1 MELVILFALA
11 GGLFSAL
18 TFIHFFVDWICQ
30 THAEAMAKHNN
41 AKVRARHCLIYT
53 LGFVPLL
60 LTFTYVGA
68 LTLLELSICLLILFV
83 SHFIEDT
90 YLPVVYWTLYAR
102 RPPEVRWSIK
112 LENGVGKLY
121 NPDGALLD
129 HIIPSNQWR
138 QDLAISVK
146 DKKSLRAANKQL
158 VLRGFMEFIDTTLGK
173 ILMIAVDQII
183 HLSFLVPIVWLVLR
197 HLYG

>member
-1 MELVILFALA
+1 
-11 GGLFSAL
+11 
-18 TFIHFFVDWICQ
+18 
-30 THAEAMAKHNN
+30 
-41 AKVRARHCLIYT
+41 
-53 LGFVPLL
+53 
-60 LTFTYVGA
+60 
-68 LTLLELSICLLILFV
+68 LFV

-90 YLPVVYWTLYAR
+90 YLPVVYWALHVR
-102 RPPEVRWSIK
+102 RPPEMRWTIK

-121 NPDGALLD
+121 NPDGTLYHDLLFK
-129 HIIPSNQWR
+129 PWR
-138 QDLAISVK
+138 WDLATSVT
-146 DKKSLRAANKQL
+146 DKKSLKIANKQL